1 MIARDMR
8 DLEEKK
14 TGLNADQLKRLKL
27 YTYIKQSKP
36 NEEDICSVCLIA
48 VKKGDRAYE
57 LSCKHI
63 FHKTC
68 LEPWLKKS
76 TVCPNC
82 RRNIAEEN
90 YLPELAQSSPVRS

>member
-14 TGLNADQLKRLKL
+14 TGLTADQLQRIKL
-27 YTYIKQSKP
+27 YTYTKQSKP

-48 VKKGDRAYE
+48 AKKGDRAYE

-63 FHKTC
+63 FH
-68 LEPWLKKS
+68 
-76 TVCPNC
+76 
-82 RRNIAEEN
+82 
-90 YLPELAQSSPVRS
+90 